1 MSNRNPSP
9 YTRALVLAGPGLAL
23 LATIL
28 SLSAGS
34 GLRLPLG
41 AVWFCA
47 ALWCLL
53 TALSCVLWRGF
64 RHGDWTAFNRY
75 PLPDGREERFEW
87 ASRTGRYGWR
97 RDDEERELHGHDPGF
112 PFP

>member
-1 MSNRNPSP
+1 MSNRNPSR
-9 YTRALVLAGPGLAL
+9 YARALVLAGPALAF

-28 SLSAGS
+28 SLAAGS
-34 GLRLPLG
+34 GLRLLG
-41 AVWFCA
+41 VVWFCA

-64 RHGDWTAFNRY
+64 RGGDWTAFKRY
-75 PLPDGREERFEW
+75 RLPDGREERFEW
-87 ASRTGRYGWR
+87 SSRTGRYDWR
-97 RDDEERELHGHDPGF
+97 RELEKQELHGHDPGF

>member
-1 MSNRNPSP
+1 MSYHNPSR
-9 YTRALVLAGPGLAL
+9 YTRALVLAGPAAAL
-23 LATIL
+23 LITVF
-28 SLSAGS
+28 SLANGS
-34 GLRLPLG
+34 GLRLLG

-64 RHGDWTAFNRY
+64 RHADWTAFTRY
-75 PLPDGREERFEW
+75 RLPDGREERFDW
-87 ASRTGRYGWR
+87 ASRTGRYDWR
-97 RDDEERELHGHDPGF
+97 RELEEQELHGHDPGF